1 MYKLEYIIIGNIF
14 GIIGLIYS
22 AVAYHKKEKKD
33 ILKLLIISNSLSLI
47 QYMFLQ
53 AYTGCITII
62 ISIIRNIIALKKKN
76 KNENIILAIF
86 IILYI
91 VMGIITYNS
100 IFSILPIIA
109 SIIYVIGIWNGNE
122 NIIRKTGLINM
133 YLWLIYSI
141 STFAVA
147 GAIQNI
153 ILIISTH
160 IAIRNNREEVCKEK

>member
-1 MYKLEYIIIGNIF
+1 
-14 GIIGLIYS
+14 
-22 AVAYHKKEKKD
+22 
-33 ILKLLIISNSLSLI
+33 
-47 QYMFLQ
+47 MFLQ

-109 SIIYVIGIWNGNE
+109 SIIYVIGIGNGNE

>member
-1 MYKLEYIIIGNIF
+1 MEYIIIGNIF

-109 SIIYVIGIWNGNE
+109 SIMYVIGIWNGNE

>member
-1 MYKLEYIIIGNIF
+1 MEYIIIGNIF

-62 ISIIRNIIALKKKN
+62 ISIIRNIIALKKRD

-141 STFAVA
+141 STFALA

>member
-1 MYKLEYIIIGNIF
+1 MEYIIIGNIF

-33 ILKLLIISNSLSLI
+33 ILKLLIIANSLSLI

-62 ISIIRNIIALKKKN
+62 ISIIRNIIALKKRD

>member
-1 MYKLEYIIIGNIF
+1 MEYIIIGNIF

-62 ISIIRNIIALKKKN
+62 ISIIRNIIALKKRD

>member
-1 MYKLEYIIIGNIF
+1 MEYIIIGNIF

>member
-1 MYKLEYIIIGNIF
+1 MVVNIIERGRGGFMEDKYIKDRF
-14 GIIGLIYS
+14 LIEMTEEE
-22 AVAYHKKEKKD
+22 EKKD
-33 ILKLLIISNSLSLI
+33 ILRNILIAII
-47 QYMFLQ
+47 VTVYFLFINLGVKSIPVTEYILDLKTFSIF
-53 AYTGCITII
+53 AII
-62 ISIIRNIIALKKKN
+62 ISIIRN
-76 KNENIILAIF
+76 
-86 IILYI
+86 
-91 VMGIITYNS
+91 
-100 IFSILPIIA
+100 IIA

>member
-1 MYKLEYIIIGNIF
+1 MEYIIIGNFF

-62 ISIIRNIIALKKKN
+62 ISIIRNIIALKKRD

>member
-1 MYKLEYIIIGNIF
+1 MEYIIIGNIF

-62 ISIIRNIIALKKKN
+62 ISIIRNIIALKKRD

-109 SIIYVIGIWNGNE
+109 SIMYVIGIWNGNE

>member
-1 MYKLEYIIIGNIF
+1 MEYIIIGNIF

-62 ISIIRNIIALKKKN
+62 ISIIRNIIALKKKD

>member
-1 MYKLEYIIIGNIF
+1 MEYIIIGNIF

-62 ISIIRNIIALKKKN
+62 ISIIRNIIALKKRD

-160 IAIRNNREEVCKEK
+160 IAIRNNREEVCNEK

>member
-1 MYKLEYIIIGNIF
+1 MEYIIIGNIF

-33 ILKLLIISNSLSLI
+33 ILKLLIIANSLSLI

-62 ISIIRNIIALKKKN
+62 ISTIRNIIALKKRD

>member
-1 MYKLEYIIIGNIF
+1 MEYIIIGNIF

-47 QYMFLQ
+47 QYIFLQ

>member
-1 MYKLEYIIIGNIF
+1 
-14 GIIGLIYS
+14 
-22 AVAYHKKEKKD
+22 
-33 ILKLLIISNSLSLI
+33 
-47 QYMFLQ
+47 MFLQ

-62 ISIIRNIIALKKKN
+62 ISIIRNIIALKKRD

>member
-1 MYKLEYIIIGNIF
+1 
-14 GIIGLIYS
+14 
-22 AVAYHKKEKKD
+22 
-33 ILKLLIISNSLSLI
+33 
-47 QYMFLQ
+47 MFLQ

-141 STFAVA
+141 STFTVA

>member
-1 MYKLEYIIIGNIF
+1 
-14 GIIGLIYS
+14 
-22 AVAYHKKEKKD
+22 
-33 ILKLLIISNSLSLI
+33 
-47 QYMFLQ
+47 MFLQ